1 MITDAITPIAIFVA
15 GIASIASPCIF
26 PLLPALF
33 ASSTEKG
40 RFRPLAIV
48 LGLCISF
55 VLMGIITSAF
65 GYAMRDYLAYLN
77 ILAAA
82 VIIGFGIV
90 MVSNVE
96 IFNIFSKI
104 PVPAIAN
111 RGVGGGVLLG
121 LSLGVVWLPCIGPI
135 LGAVLTRIAVEG
147 NIYYGAAMLSIY
159 SLGFAIPMLLVA
171 YTGHF
176 TGSLGNVAKY
186 QNYIRKGAG
195 LVLIIAGIWMFS
207 INPFVTF

>member
-1 MITDAITPIAIFVA
+1 MVTDNITPIAIFVA
-15 GIASIASPCIF
+15 GIASIASPCVF

-33 ASSTEKG
+33 ASSTG
-40 RFRPLAIV
+40 RDRFRPLAIV
-48 LGLCISF
+48 IGLCISF
-55 VLMGIITSAF
+55 VSMGIVTSAF
-65 GYAMRDYLAYLN
+65 GYALRDYLTYLN

-82 VIIGFGIV
+82 VIIGFGII

-104 PVPAIAN
+104 PVPASAN
-111 RGVGGGVLLG
+111 RGVSGGLLLG

-135 LGAVLTRIAVEG
+135 LGAVLTRITVEG
-147 NIYYGAAMLSIY
+147 DIYYGAAMLSIY

-171 YTGHF
+171 YSAHF
-176 TGSLGNVAKY
+176 TGNFGDVAKY
-186 QNYIRKGAG
+186 QNYIKKGAG
-195 LVLIIAGIWMFS
+195 LVLIIAGIWMLS

>member
-1 MITDAITPIAIFVA
+1 MITDTITPIAIFVA

>member
-1 MITDAITPIAIFVA
+1 MITDNITPIAIFVA
-15 GIASIASPCIF
+15 GIASIVSPCIF

-33 ASSTEKG
+33 ASSTDRG

-65 GYAMRDYLAYLN
+65 GNALRDYLTYLN

-90 MVSNVE
+90 MVSNIE

-111 RGVGGGVLLG
+111 RGVAGGVLLG
-121 LSLGVVWLPCIGPI
+121 LSLGVLWLPCIGPI

-171 YTGHF
+171 YTAHF

-186 QNYIRKGAG
+186 QNHIKKGAG
-195 LVLIIAGIWMFS
+195 LVLIIAGIWMLS

>member
-1 MITDAITPIAIFVA
+1 
-15 GIASIASPCIF
+15 
-26 PLLPALF
+26 
-33 ASSTEKG
+33 
-40 RFRPLAIV
+40 
-48 LGLCISF
+48 
-55 VLMGIITSAF
+55 
-65 GYAMRDYLAYLN
+65 MRDYLAYLN

-96 IFNIFSKI
+96 IFKIFSKI